1 VGKLYGRDTG
11 FRNSRMKFR
20 RYIALVLIVLLLFI
34 ITVLLINKLLIDL
47 YELIEN
53 ENIDDISLTIYYM
66 DPFTFTVVPISI
78 DGLMNYSYDDKI
90 VIRGN
95 DLEEHIDL
103 LKQINSDYMKPVWKK
118 SPYINVRVYYV
129 LESKKNGKLFDVAMW
144 GIDDKSM
151 FVNGLEVKG
160 NNIFFDVIKPFL
172 TENQVD
178 KMEKWLSGGLDNWGK

>member
-1 VGKLYGRDTG
+1 
-11 FRNSRMKFR
+11 MKFR
-20 RYIALVLIVLLLFI
+20 RYIALGLIVLLLFI
-34 ITVLLINKLLIDL
+34 ITILLINKLLIDL
-47 YELIEN
+47 YKLIEN

-66 DPFTFTVVPISI
+66 DPFTFTVIPLGI
-78 DGLMNYSYDDKI
+78 DDLMNNFYVDKI

-103 LKQINSDYMKPVWKK
+103 FKQINSDYMKPVWKK

-172 TENQVD
+172 TENQVE